1 MLCDSFLLP
10 DEQLSSLGALRQNIC
25 LLPNCQ
31 LMAGLGAGE
40 PNPSAGNRLR
50 ECLTS
55 SRKLLDPSLPV
66 LHCSMSQF
74 CRETGV
80 KLFLL
85 LLVSCCLGAWSFVS
99 HLVFLAHLPQNL
111 LCPPSPGNLS
121 SLCVSPKNCRII
133 VIESLKVGLIMWP
146 VREFT
151 VQLFFIGCSEST
163 MRFRFAQQQTPVL
176 VNICL
181 SSGNAGA

>member
-10 DEQLSSLGALRQNIC
+10 GEQLSSLGASRRNNC

-31 LMAGLGAGE
+31 LTAGLGAGE
-40 PNPSAGNRLR
+40 PDPSAGNGLR

-66 LHCSMSQF
+66 LHCSMSQL

-85 LLVSCCLGAWSFVS
+85 LLESCCLSTRSFIF

-111 LCPPSPGNLS
+111 LCPSSPGNLS
-121 SLCVSPKNCRII
+121 PLCASPKHCRII
-133 VIESLKVGLIMWP
+133 IIEDLKVGVI
-146 VREFT
+146 VREFA
-151 VQLFFIGCSEST
+151 C
-163 MRFRFAQQQTPVL
+163 
-176 VNICL
+176 
-181 SSGNAGA
+181 

>member
-1 MLCDSFLLP
+1 MASGIANSPPAPSPSVSLMLCDSFLLP
-10 DEQLSSLGALRQNIC
+10 GEQLSSLGSSRRNNC

-31 LMAGLGAGE
+31 LTAGLGAGE
-40 PNPSAGNRLR
+40 PSSSAGNRLR

-66 LHCSMSQF
+66 LPCSMSQF

-85 LLVSCCLGAWSFVS
+85 FLVSCCLSALSFIS
-99 HLVFLAHLPQNL
+99 HFVFLTHLPQNSL
-111 LCPPSPGNLS
+111 YPSSPENLS
-121 SLCVSPKNCRII
+121 SLYTSPKNCRII
-133 VIESLKVGLIMWP
+133 TIEDLKVGLIVWP

-151 VQLFFIGCSEST
+151 VQLLLLD
-163 MRFRFAQQQTPVL
+163 AQSPP
-176 VNICL
+176 
-181 SSGNAGA
+181 

>member
-1 MLCDSFLLP
+1 MHCDSFLLP
-10 DEQLSSLGALRQNIC
+10 GEQLSSLRASRWNIF

-40 PNPSAGNRLR
+40 PDSSAGSRLR

-85 LLVSCCLGAWSFVS
+85 LLVSCCFSTQSLIS
-99 HLVFLAHLPQNL
+99 HLVFLTLLLQNL
-111 LCPPSPGNLS
+111 LYLSSPGNLS
-121 SLCVSPKNCRII
+121 SLCTSPKNCRII
-133 VIESLKVGLIMWP
+133 IIENLKVHLIVWP

-151 VQLFFIGCSEST
+151 VQLLLLD
-163 MRFRFAQQQTPVL
+163 AQSPPWDW
-176 VNICL
+176 
-181 SSGNAGA
+181 SSPTTNFYSCKHLPLQFGNVIP

>member
-10 DEQLSSLGALRQNIC
+10 GEQLSSLGSSRRNNC

-31 LMAGLGAGE
+31 LTAGLGAGE
-40 PNPSAGNRLR
+40 PDSSAGNRLR

-66 LHCSMSQF
+66 LHCSVSQF

-85 LLVSCCLGAWSFVS
+85 VSCFLSTLSFIF
-99 HLVFLAHLPQNL
+99 HLVFLTHLPQNL
-111 LCPPSPGNLS
+111 LFPSSPGNLS
-121 SLCVSPKNCRII
+121 SLCASPKNCRII
-133 VIESLKVGLIMWP
+133 TIEDLKLGVIVWP

-151 VQLFFIGCSEST
+151 VQHYYWMLRVHHEIGV
-163 MRFRFAQQQTPVL
+163 AQQQL
-176 VNICL
+176 L
-181 SSGNAGA
+181 FL

>member
-10 DEQLSSLGALRQNIC
+10 GEQLSSLGSSRRNNC

-31 LMAGLGAGE
+31 LTAGLGAGE
-40 PNPSAGNRLR
+40 PDSSAGNRPR

-85 LLVSCCLGAWSFVS
+85 LVSCYRSTLSFIS
-99 HLVFLAHLPQNL
+99 HLVFLTHLPQNL
-111 LCPPSPGNLS
+111 LFPSSPRNLS
-121 SLCVSPKNCRII
+121 SLCASPKNCRII
-133 VIESLKVGLIMWP
+133 TIEDLKVGVIVWP

-151 VQLFFIGCSEST
+151 VHLLLLD
-163 MRFRFAQQQTPVL
+163 AQSPP
-176 VNICL
+176 
-181 SSGNAGA
+181 

>member
-10 DEQLSSLGALRQNIC
+10 GEQLSSLGALRRNIC

-31 LMAGLGAGE
+31 LTAGLGAGE
-40 PNPSAGNRLR
+40 PESSAGNGLR

-74 CRETGV
+74 CRESGV
-80 KLFLL
+80 KLFLP
-85 LLVSCCLGAWSFVS
+85 LLVSCCLGTQSLIS
-99 HLVFLAHLPQNL
+99 HLVFLAHLLQNL
-111 LCPPSPGNLS
+111 LYPSSPGNLS
-121 SLCVSPKNCRII
+121 SLCTSPKNCRII
-133 VIESLKVGLIMWP
+133 IIEGLKVGLIVWS

-151 VQLFFIGCSEST
+151 V
-163 MRFRFAQQQTPVL
+163 RFY
-176 VNICL
+176 C
-181 SSGNAGA
+181 

>member
-10 DEQLSSLGALRQNIC
+10 GEQLSSLGASRRNNC

-31 LMAGLGAGE
+31 LTAGLGAGE
-40 PNPSAGNRLR
+40 PNPSAGNGLR

-66 LHCSMSQF
+66 LHCSVSQL

-85 LLVSCCLGAWSFVS
+85 LLESCCLSTRSFIS
-99 HLVFLAHLPQNL
+99 HLFSR
-111 LCPPSPGNLS
+111 PSPSKLALSIQPRNLS
-121 SLCVSPKNCRII
+121 PLCASPKNSRII
-133 VIESLKVGLIMWP
+133 IIENLKVGVIVWP
-146 VREFT
+146 VREFA
-151 VQLFFIGCSEST
+151 V
-163 MRFRFAQQQTPVL
+163 
-176 VNICL
+176 
-181 SSGNAGA
+181 